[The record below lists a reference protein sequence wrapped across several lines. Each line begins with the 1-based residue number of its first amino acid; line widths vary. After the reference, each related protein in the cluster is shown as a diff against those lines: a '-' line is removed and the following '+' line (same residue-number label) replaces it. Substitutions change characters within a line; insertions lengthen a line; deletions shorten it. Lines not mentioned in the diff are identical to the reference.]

1 MLSPPLS
8 LKRFLLLSALF
19 ASGVLAQQNNDD
31 ESSSSS
37 STSVSSSSAKATT
50 TSSTSRV
57 VITPT
62 ASETSPTST
71 GTESIPPLT
80 IGNTEAETGPT
91 APLTGLPTLT
101 KIGIPEY
108 PAPTVPP
115 TQNAPF
121 MNHSSLPDGTV
132 FICVGAILGAFGL
145 GVVIWRT
152 VIACLLHR
160 SVERAAMAQCIGSDK
175 AFPPPPKFYKY
186 SDLNSNP
193 SLVAGSNTGLAGNR
207 KSRGPAPSA
216 GTPSQ
221 STLFFSPTA
230 QAGDRNSTI
239 ANNRHSTFLP
249 SGFYASSAAAP
260 MGHSHGN
267 SISMSNLRPMS
278 RQPSGGSMM
287 GQTPPESPNVGPVM
301 GMATRTPPS
310 RAFSSSSVNQLN
322 RPESGRA
329 PSAFLDD
336 LLGDNPQ
343 AFPPPGG
350 YNAPGYH
357 GGHHDPRHSGR
368 Y

>member
-8 LKRFLLLSALF
+8 LKRSLLLSALF
-19 ASGVLAQQNNDD
+19 ASSLLSNGVLAQQNNNDK
-31 ESSSSS
+31 SSSSS
-37 STSVSSSSAKATT
+37 STSLSSSSAKATAT
-50 TSSTSRV
+50 
-57 VITPT
+57 
-62 ASETSPTST
+62 PTST
-71 GTESIPPLT
+71 GTDSIPPLT
-80 IGNTEAETGPT
+80 VGNTEAATGPP
-91 APLTGLPTLT
+91 ALLTGLPTLT

-121 MNHSSLPDGTV
+121 MKHSSLPDGTV

-145 GVVIWRT
+145 AVVIWRT

-160 SVERAAMAQCIGSDK
+160 SVERAAMAQSIGSDK

-186 SDLNSNP
+186 QDLNSNP
-193 SLVAGSNTGLAGNR
+193 SLVAGSNTGAAGNRR

-221 STLFFSPTA
+221 SQLFFSPTA
-230 QAGDRNSTI
+230 QQGDRNSTM

-278 RQPSGGSMM
+278 RRPSGGSMM

-301 GMATRTPPS
+301 GMATRTPSS
-310 RAFSSSSVNQLN
+310 RAFSSSSGNQLN
-322 RPESGRA
+322 RSESERA

-350 YNAPGYH
+350 YNNPGYH

>member
-1 MLSPPLS
+1 MLSPSLS
-8 LKRFLLLSALF
+8 LKRSLLLSALF
-19 ASGVLAQQNNDD
+19 TSSLLSTGVLAQQP
-31 ESSSSS
+31 SS
-37 STSVSSSSAKATT
+37 STSISPSSA
-50 TSSTSRV
+50 STSKV
-57 VITPT
+57 TITPT

-71 GTESIPPLT
+71 GTESVPPLT
-80 IGNTEAETGPT
+80 IGNTDAATGPPT
-91 APLTGLPTLT
+91 LLTGLPTLT
-101 KIGIPEY
+101 KIGIPDY

-121 MNHSSLPDGTV
+121 MKHSSLPDGTV

-145 GVVIWRT
+145 AIVIWRT

-160 SVERAAMAQCIGSDK
+160 SVERAAMAQNLGDDK
-175 AFPPPPKFYKY
+175 GFPSPPKFYKY

-193 SLVAGSNTGLAGNR
+193 SLVGGSNTGLASNR
-207 KSRGPAPSA
+207 KSRGPAPAA

-221 STLFFSPTA
+221 SQLFFSPTA
-230 QAGDRNSTI
+230 QPGDRNSTM

-260 MGHSHGN
+260 MGHNHGN

-278 RQPSGGSMM
+278 RRPSGGSMM

-301 GMATRTPPS
+301 GTTTRTSPP
-310 RAFSSSSVNQLN
+310 RGFSSSSVNQLN

-350 YNAPGYH
+350 YNNPGYH